1 MCKRL
6 SSPIPFVFSE
16 QGLYKS
22 LSKLIVVSFQ
32 ERKNTYMKRKTLLV
46 TAFFYS
52 LLAVAASSADT
63 TTTTTT
69 TTNPDGTTT
78 TTVEETTSTEEPETT
93 PQATRNLVGPTGV
106 TGTIR
111 RSDRRQD
118 RRAGDPRID

>member
-1 MCKRL
+1 M
-6 SSPIPFVFSE
+6 
-16 QGLYKS
+16 
-22 LSKLIVVSFQ
+22 KLIVAIL
-32 ERKNTYMKRKTLLV
+32 TALYLTLLM
-46 TAFFYS
+46 
-52 LLAVAASSADT
+52 SSASGTET

-78 TTVEETTSTEEPETT
+78 TTVEETTGTPPETA
-93 PQATRNLVGPTGV
+93 PQDPAPASPAAGRKLIGPAGA